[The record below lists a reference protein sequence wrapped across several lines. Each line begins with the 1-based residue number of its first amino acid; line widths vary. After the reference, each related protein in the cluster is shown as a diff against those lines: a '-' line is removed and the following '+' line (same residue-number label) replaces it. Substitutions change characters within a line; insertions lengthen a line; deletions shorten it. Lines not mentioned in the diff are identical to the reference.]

1 MQPSPPS
8 PAGAELR
15 QALAVVR
22 PELSRAAALSLLG
35 GLLALSS
42 SVYMLAVYD
51 RVLNSRN
58 THTLLMLTV
67 LVLAVYALME
77 VLDWARS
84 QLLYA
89 AGEAWGTRLRGRVFA
104 AMFSVNLHRQGST
117 TAQPVQDLRTVS
129 DFFSAPALAALLE
142 APVALVLLAIIF
154 AIHPLLG
161 WASAAAVLAQAALAA
176 FTQRGTHAAL
186 DQAQRDAAKAQRLAQ
201 AALRHAQVLAPMGM
215 LTAVQ
220 ARWQLLQRD
229 GLAGQAKALAR
240 HGGYQAASRGLQN
253 LVGSGMLGLGAWLVL
268 RNDLPGG
275 AGLMIVASVLSG
287 RMLAPLV
294 QLITHWRSLGT
305 VAQAWRRLGLLL
317 TQVPERAPTL
327 PLPPPRGQLSVE
339 NLYAVAPGAP
349 SPLLKGLNFAL
360 QPGEVLAVVGPSG
373 AGKTTLARVLTGVW
387 PPASGRVRLDGC
399 ELSQLDK
406 TRHGP
411 HLGYLPQEVALFDGS
426 LADNIARFGTP
437 DAARV
442 EAAARAV
449 GLHALILGWPEG
461 YDTPL
466 GLDGM
471 RLSGGIR
478 QRVGLARAL
487 YGEPAFVVLDE
498 PNASLDEAG
507 DTALSQALRDLKAR
521 GASVVVM
528 THRANLLAVA
538 DKMLVLQDGQA
549 RAIGPRDEVLAQ
561 LRQGQTAQPAG
572 GAVR

>member
-1 MQPSPPS
+1 VQPSPL

-15 QALAVVR
+15 QALAAVR
-22 PELSRAAALSLLG
+22 PQLSRAAGLSLLG

-58 THTLLMLTV
+58 TRTLLMLTG
-67 LVLAVYALME
+67 LVMAVYALME
-77 VLDWARS
+77 VLEWARS
-84 QLLYA
+84 QLLHQA
-89 AGEAWGTRLRGRVFA
+89 SEAWADRLRPRVFG

-117 TAQPVQDLRTVS
+117 TDQPMQDLRAVA
-129 DFFSAPALAALLE
+129 DCFNAPVLAALLE
-142 APVALVLLAIIF
+142 APVALVLLAVLF

-161 WASAAAVLAQAALAA
+161 WASAAAALAQAALAGL
-176 FTQRGTHAAL
+176 TQRGTHAAL
-186 DQAQRDAAKAQRLAQ
+186 TQVQRDAAAAQRLAHG
-201 AALRHAQVLAPMGM
+201 ALRHAQVMAAMGM
-215 LTAVQ
+215 LAPVQ
-220 ARWQLLQRD
+220 ARWQALQRD
-229 GLAGQAKALAR
+229 WLARQAQAAAR

-253 LVGSGMLGLGAWLVL
+253 VVGSGMLGLGAWLVL
-268 RNDLPGG
+268 RNDLEGG

-287 RMLAPLV
+287 RVLAPLV
-294 QLITHWRSLGT
+294 QVISHWRSLDA
-305 VAQAWRRLGLLL
+305 VLQAWRRLGQLLA
-317 TQVPERAPTL
+317 QVPPRAPTL
-327 PLPPPRGQLSVE
+327 ALPAPLGQLSVE

-349 SPLLKGLNFAL
+349 APLLKGLNLTL
-360 QPGEVLAVVGPSG
+360 QAGEVLAVVGPSG

-387 PPASGRVRLDGC
+387 PPASGRVRLDGS

-406 TRHGP
+406 ARHGP
-411 HLGYLPQEVALFDGS
+411 HLGYLPQEVALFDGT
-426 LADNIARFGTP
+426 LADNIARFGAA
-437 DAARV
+437 DAGRV

-449 GLHALILGWPEG
+449 GLHEAILAWPEG
-461 YDTPL
+461 YDTPV
-466 GLDGM
+466 GHDGM

-507 DTALSQALRDLKAR
+507 DAALTQALRDLKAR

-528 THRANLLAVA
+528 THRANVLAVA

-549 RAIGPRDEVLAQ
+549 RAFGPRDEVLDQ
-561 LRQGQTAQPAG
+561 LRKAHSAQPLAG
-572 GAVR
+572 SAR